1 VKKHIL
7 FGELVSSK
15 IKLYCK
21 YVMSLISLDQ
31 TIYKKLNPN
40 AYLLEKRRL
49 QIELLKLQE
58 DVIKNNRKICIAFEG
73 RDTAG
78 KSSAINFFSEHLIP
92 KNFRYVHLGIPS
104 KWESSHWFQRWQ
116 KVLPKNGE
124 IAFLDRS
131 WYTRAITEPVM
142 NYCNEKQY
150 RAFMNKVNTWEDNL
164 TNSGTEITKF
174 YFSLSKDQQKKRIN
188 ARRNSQLKYWKLSEN
203 DERIVTKW
211 DAFTLYKEQMFSKT
225 STENSPWIVINSNN
239 KMIARLTA
247 LRFLLNKTDYEKK
260 KLLKPVSW
268 SKDIANYS
276 ASLDGVIFNNLNYEQ
291 YMSITKYSDDS

>member
-1 VKKHIL
+1 
-7 FGELVSSK
+7 
-15 IKLYCK
+15 
-21 YVMSLISLDQ
+21 MSLISLDQ
-31 TIYKKLNPN
+31 TIYKQLNPS
-40 AYLLEKRRL
+40 AYALEKRRL

-78 KSSAINFFSEHLIP
+78 KSSAIKFFSEHLIP

-150 RAFMNKVNTWEDNL
+150 RAFMNKVNAWEDDL